1 VRQDDDTPEPF
12 EEGPTHL
19 DAIPSEVMAD
29 EEVTDPV
36 ALTEL
41 PGFEVGWALG
51 RRRAL
56 ADAVEVLRLDL
67 LKWGNDPGTAAL
79 VSQAFGRAC
88 GLRYV

>member
-1 VRQDDDTPEPF
+1 MDDQDDTPEPF
-12 EEGPTHL
+12 EGEPTRQ
-19 DAIPSEVMAD
+19 DAVPSEVMEA

-36 ALTEL
+36 PVTEL
-41 PGFEVGWALG
+41 PGFEVGWALS

-79 VSQAFGRAC
+79 VSQEFGRAC
-88 GLRYV
+88 GLRYR